1 MFRTK
6 LLNRLLSMSEPIHIK
21 QLSQTADYAAFVL
34 KFKQFVMAE
43 T

>member
-6 LLNRLLSMSEPIHIK
+6 LLNRLLSMSELIHIK

-34 KFKQFVMAE
+34 KFKQFVTAE